1 MEVIQ
6 IAIIYFTEHGYRLA
20 KKVKEKLENTKQE
33 FYIKIGKEPEQSLR
47 EWCQQSFLDAQIIIF
62 IGAIGI
68 AVRTIAPLIQDKFK
82 DPAVLVLDELGTY
95 VIPILSGH
103 VGRGNEWAKF
113 LSEQLSAIAVITTAT
128 DLYGKFAVDVFAV
141 KQKLILTDRIL
152 AKKISSAVLTG
163 EKIGFYCEG
172 KVYGQLPKELV
183 WEINKNFVK
192 KFFKAEEENP
202 LEELQEVSKVEKKQ
216 LEALQ
221 EVSKVEGKKNL
232 EEVSDSSIQV
242 FSERKKNRKYLIF
255 VGIHYFKKM
264 QNTLFLYPKVIVI
277 GIGCKLGK
285 TSEEIERFICRLLEE
300 HQIAIES
307 VCCLASID
315 KKKQETGILK
325 FSQTYQLPFYTFS
338 SEQLAQIPGIF
349 SESKFVKESVGI
361 GNVCE
366 RAAVCAAM
374 EINNKNH
381 RKNDVSIEV
390 VSSILIQKKVVEN
403 GITLA
408 LAQAE
413 WSVVFE

>member
-172 KVYGQLPKELV
+172 KVYGQLPEELV
-183 WEINKNFVK
+183 WEINKNFVR
-192 KFFKAEEENP
+192 KFFKEEEENP
-202 LEELQEVSKVEKKQ
+202 LEGLQGVSIAEEENLLEKLQEIFKEEEKR
-216 LEALQ
+216 
-221 EVSKVEGKKNL
+221 
-232 EEVSDSSIQV
+232 EVSDSSIQV

-374 EINNKNH
+374 EVNNKNH

>member
-6 IAIIYFTEHGYRLA
+6 IAMIYFTENGYRLA
-20 KKVKEKLENTKQE
+20 RKVKKKLENTKQK

-62 IGAIGI
+62 IGAVGI

-141 KQKLILTDRIL
+141 RQKLILTDRIL

-172 KVYGQLPKELV
+172 KVYGQLPEELV
-183 WEINKNFVK
+183 WEINNSFVRK
-192 KFFKAEEENP
+192 SFKAE
-202 LEELQEVSKVEKKQ
+202 EELQEVSITEEQLLEELQKVSIAEEEKR
-216 LEALQ
+216 
-221 EVSKVEGKKNL
+221 
-232 EEVSDSSIQV
+232 EVSDASIQG
-242 FSERKKNRKYLIF
+242 FSEIRKNRKYFIF
-255 VGIHYFKKM
+255 VGIHFFKKM
-264 QNTLFLYPKVIVI
+264 QNTLFLYPKVIII
-277 GIGCKLGK
+277 GIGCKFGK
-285 TSEEIERFICRLLEE
+285 TLEEIERFVCRLLKE
-300 HQIAIES
+300 HQIAMES

-315 KKKQETGILK
+315 KKQQEIGIVK
-325 FSQTYQLPFYTFS
+325 FSQKYQLPFDTFS
-338 SEQLAQIPGIF
+338 AKQLAQVPGIF

-366 RAAVCAAM
+366 RAAVCAAI

-381 RKNDVSIEV
+381 RENDFSAEI
-390 VSSILIQKKVVEN
+390 SSILIQKKVIEN

>member
-152 AKKISSAVLTG
+152 AKEISSAVLTG

-172 KVYGQLPKELV
+172 KVYGQLPEELV
-183 WEINKNFVK
+183 WEINKNFVR
-192 KFFKAEEENP
+192 KFFKEEEENP
-202 LEELQEVSKVEKKQ
+202 LEGLQGVSIAEEENLLEKLQEIFKEEEKR
-216 LEALQ
+216 
-221 EVSKVEGKKNL
+221 
-232 EEVSDSSIQV
+232 EVSDSSIQV

-255 VGIHYFKKM
+255 VGIHCFKKM

-315 KKKQETGILK
+315 KKKEEIGIVK
-325 FSQTYQLPFYTFS
+325 FSQKYQLPFDTFS